1 MEPDDMDTNENEV
14 HMCKHS
20 RQPYTNTKCMFWKSF
35 MHKHANRTHPHTL
48 CFNFQSI
55 AEPSSELTPRHL
67 YFARLEESGQLP
79 WPAVLRRS
87 SSPKE
92 INIAGLGLG
101 DQVIMALAAVLPQL
115 PSLEVLNVRDNRL
128 TDDSLIPLCKAIISI
143 HQMKSVD
150 LSENKM
156 DEVKA

>member
-1 MEPDDMDTNENEV
+1 MDTNENEV